1 MQIIQQNHIIHNQ
14 QNMNQQNLLRHTIS
28 AGQIIPSQN
37 NRHYVSV
44 QGNNQQFNA
53 RGSLPA
59 NMVPPQYFK
68 SQQIQ
73 NNKNVNIQLHNNQVS
88 TNNVQNQNALNQPK
102 SLSPIN
108 NFYRPIDFIQ
118 QGQERL

>member
-1 MQIIQQNHIIHNQ
+1 
-14 QNMNQQNLLRHTIS
+14 MNQQNLMRHTIS

-37 NRHYVSV
+37 NPHYVSV
-44 QGNNQQFNA
+44 QGNNQQFSV
-53 RGSLPA
+53 RGSVPA

-68 SQQIQ
+68 NQQIQ
-73 NNKNVNIQLHNNQVS
+73 NKNNINIQLQSNQVS
-88 TNNVQNQNALNQPK
+88 TNNVQNQNSLNPPK